1 MDSVA
6 LADDSSW
13 LCAQKLFTALAQSPN
28 TRIKCK
34 GMVFRGGGLAGGQ
47 GVVCVYVCAWVCG
60 VRGSRSVQTHV
71 AKQAI
76 ILMPPGGTV

>member
-13 LCAQKLFTALAQSPN
+13 LRAQKLFTALAHGPN

-47 GVVCVYVCAWVCG
+47 GVVCVRTCVHECVVCE
-60 VRGSRSVQTHV
+60 VQGQCKHMLQN
-71 AKQAI
+71 KQSY
-76 ILMPPGGTV
+76 

>member
-13 LCAQKLFTALAQSPN
+13 LRAQKLFTALAHSPN

-34 GMVFRGGGLAGGQ
+34 GMVFQGGGLAGGQ
-47 GVVCVYVCAWVCG
+47 GVVCAYVCAWVCG
-60 VRGSRSVQTHV
+60 VWGSRSVQTHV

-76 ILMPPGGTV
+76 ILVPPSGTV